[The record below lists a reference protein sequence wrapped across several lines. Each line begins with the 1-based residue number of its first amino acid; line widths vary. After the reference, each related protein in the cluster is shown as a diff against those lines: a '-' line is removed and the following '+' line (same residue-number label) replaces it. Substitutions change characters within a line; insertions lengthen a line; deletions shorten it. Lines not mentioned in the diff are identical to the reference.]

1 MKEELYNNLLN
12 LMEQGKIKLLDDPE
26 IYQSL
31 KSVQYE
37 YGRDDRGESRI
48 KIFGNYTHIV
58 EGLIRAAWC
67 SREKIIKLWINYI

>member
-1 MKEELYNNLLN
+1 
-12 LMEQGKIKLLDDPE
+12 MEHKKIKLLDDPE

-37 YGRDDRGESRI
+37 YTRDAWGHPIMR
-48 KIFGNYTHIV
+48 IFGNYTHIV

-67 SREKIIKLWINYI
+67 VKDKSLNMWVEYT